1 MNTTKKTPTD
11 YFSRYIRSFER
22 KNKTR
27 KMPKILYDSE
37 KERDVYEKEYERL
50 PDDFK
55 ATMDETREF
64 LDDHKTATINGVF
77 SRRLDKMR
85 DEAWENY
92 EIKDNFLEAC
102 LNKNPSEEE
111 IHKIALENFDKIGSF
126 NMKVDV
132 HAFHDGH
139 RITSEFPRQG
149 KFTPLQVGAIMC
161 NDALK
166 ALLNL
171 RDKLDIPI
179 EDKPDPNLK
188 DSNGNTT
195 GHLLASSCDARE
207 YTNEIYINN
216 RKMKFFLEKTK
227 SYLDI
232 NLQNNNGDTI
242 LHSVFKNILERIAQ
256 FKRVGLNRSLHLK
269 DYEKILKHIDDY
281 KKLFKFYGLNLKLK
295 NKEGISAKKAY
306 KDIHAKI
313 TDLIEEPKRKA
324 EEDKKKAEEAKK
336 RAEEAAKKRA
346 EESRKR
352 AEEKDKAYEEAK
364 KKHEEESKKK
374 HEEES
379 KKKSKRESK
388 KETKKPNT
396 TRKKNQ
402 SPPSPLPEQP
412 MPGCPSKGKKPQSCK
427 TKKEYLK
434 QTLIFHPDKNID
446 CQDRSTEKFKKL
458 QNLCEGQ
465 I

>member
-1 MNTTKKTPTD
+1 MNTTKKTPTE
-11 YFSRYIRSFER
+11 YFSKYIRSFER

-55 ATMDETREF
+55 ATMDETKGF
-64 LDDHKTATINGVF
+64 LDDHKTSTINALY
-77 SRRLDKMR
+77 SRRLEKMR

-92 EIKDNFLEAC
+92 EAKENFLEAC
-102 LNKNPSEEE
+102 LNKDPSEEE
-111 IHKIALENFDKIGSF
+111 IHKIALANFDKIGSF

-132 HAFHDGH
+132 HAFHDAH
-139 RITSEFPRQG
+139 RIMSEFPRQG
-149 KFTPLQVGAIMC
+149 KFTPLQVGAIWC

-195 GHLLASSCDARE
+195 GHLLAWSCDSRE
-207 YTNEIYINN
+207 YINEIYINN

-256 FKRVGLNRSLHLK
+256 FKRVGMNRSLNIR

-281 KKLFKFYGLNLKLK
+281 KKLFKFYGLNFKLK

-346 EESRKR
+346 EESRKK
-352 AEEKDKAYEEAK
+352 AE
-364 KKHEEESKKK
+364 
-374 HEEES
+374 EEES
-379 KKKSKRESK
+379 KKKSK
-388 KETKKPNT
+388 KETKKSNT
-396 TRKKNQ
+396 TRKKAP

-434 QTLIFHPDKNID
+434 QALIFHPDKNID
-446 CQDRSTEKFKKL
+446 CQERSTEKFKKL
-458 QNLCEGQ
+458 QKLCEDQ